1 MKIKTYGFD
10 RLKMAKNLSG
20 EELEYLQSEVKEL
33 HANEFKDGK
42 YFENGTQTISLIDKK
57 GLKKLEQIGWAI
69 YNKTKSV
76 GGAT

>member
-10 RLKMAKNLSG
+10 RIKMTKHLTL
-20 EELEYLQSEVKEL
+20 EELAQLQKQVKEL
-33 HANEFKDGK
+33 HANELKDGK

-57 GLKKLEQIGWAI
+57 GQKKLDQISWAI

-76 GGAT
+76 GGAA

>member
-10 RLKMAKNLSG
+10 RLKMTKHLSL
-20 EELEYLQSEVKEL
+20 EELDQLQQQVKEL

-57 GLKKLEQIGWAI
+57 GQKKLDQISWQST
-69 YNKTKSV
+69 TKLRV
-76 GGAT
+76 

>member
-10 RLKMAKNLSG
+10 HVKMTKHLTL
-20 EELEYLQSEVKEL
+20 EELDQLQKQVKEL

-42 YFENGTQTISLIDKK
+42 YFENGTQTISQIDKK
-57 GLKKLEQIGWAI
+57 GQKKLDQISWAI

-76 GGAT
+76 GGAA